1 MNTRDY
7 YELFRYLME
16 QHCLLQEDI
25 LFVENIAEWCKEHGI
40 PEPDNEKPLK
50 LILKTPAGCKMLIRE
65 DIPERVIEGRLNAL
79 RIRGQVQN
87 AAFDRAE
94 LLESDQKKLA
104 YLFLSEYAS
113 SLPDISDELDADNW
127 AFKQL
132 EGLEFLKK

>member
-1 MNTRDY
+1 MNTRNY

-40 PEPDNEKPLK
+40 PESDNEKPLK
-50 LILKTPAGCKMLIRE
+50 LISKTPMGCKMLIRE
-65 DIPERVIEGRLNAL
+65 DIPEKVIEERINAL

-87 AAFDRAE
+87 AVVDRGE
-94 LLESDQKKLA
+94 LLDSDQKKLA

-127 AFKQL
+127 AFEQI
-132 EGLEFLKK
+132 GNFGFLKK

>member
-7 YELFRYLME
+7 YELFRFLME

-50 LILKTPAGCKMLIRE
+50 LILKTPMGCKMLVRE
-65 DIPERVIEGRLNAL
+65 NIPEKVIDERINAL

-87 AAFDRAE
+87 AAVDRAE
-94 LLESDQKKLA
+94 LLDSAQKKLA

-127 AFKQL
+127 AFEQL
-132 EGLEFLKK
+132 EGFEFLKK

>member
-7 YELFRYLME
+7 YELFRFLME

-50 LILKTPAGCKMLIRE
+50 LILKTPMGCKMLVRE
-65 DIPERVIEGRLNAL
+65 NIPEKVIDERINAL

-87 AAFDRAE
+87 AAVDRAE
-94 LLESDQKKLA
+94 LLDSDQKKLA

-127 AFKQL
+127 AFEQL
-132 EGLEFLKK
+132 EGFEFLKK